1 MQLIDHDIRRG
12 LRQFMDFRCS
22 SEVCSMINHNN
33 IAVRW
38 LGLAEE
44 IQQLAEKLPA
54 GGDREIAEKL
64 DARLKSGASQESALL
79 FNIVATQERRGELPI
94 ELSVQRPA

>member
-1 MQLIDHDIRRG
+1 
-12 LRQFMDFRCS
+12 
-22 SEVCSMINHNN
+22 MINHNN

-64 DARLKSGASQESALL
+64 VAQLKSGAS
-79 FNIVATQERRGELPI
+79 RR
-94 ELSVQRPA
+94 AHC

>member
-1 MQLIDHDIRRG
+1 
-12 LRQFMDFRCS
+12 
-22 SEVCSMINHNN
+22 MINHNN

-44 IQQLAEKLPA
+44 IAQLAEKLPA

-64 DARLKSGASQESALL
+64 VAPLKSGASQESALL
-79 FNIVATQERRGELPI
+79 NRSGKEWKMPPREWSMAKIQFAVIFGER
-94 ELSVQRPA
+94 